1 MIVYQCAMVVV
12 ENDVIF
18 FSRVSMGCL
27 DCSSIYLVPTVVT
40 VCVRSWDLLPI

>member
-12 ENDVIF
+12 ENDVN

-27 DCSSIYLVPTVVT
+27 DCSSIYLAPTVVT